1 MRPDNVEFILCYSS
15 PPTKFDVLQTFKLF
29 SKDNMVNRLDHEVQF
44 INEFFSYFH
53 LNFRPALE
61 NRNCRNFMSL
71 IQIPYKVNV
80 THSNEQCLFAPD
92 ILRWPHL
99 DPGV

>member
-29 SKDNMVNRLDHEVQF
+29 SKDNMVNRLEREVQF
-44 INEFFSYFH
+44 INETQMLLIFSM
-53 LNFRPALE
+53 P
-61 NRNCRNFMSL
+61 S
-71 IQIPYKVNV
+71 
-80 THSNEQCLFAPD
+80 
-92 ILRWPHL
+92 ILSQPWKIKTIGD